1 MNEQIPQTDAE
12 IKNNAFV
19 IMLCAFVPDDL
30 SVAFDHTNANQ
41 LYFFIHLIVRSGM

>member
-19 IMLCAFVPDDL
+19 ITICAFVPDDL
-30 SVAFDHTNANQ
+30 SVAFDHTNGNQ